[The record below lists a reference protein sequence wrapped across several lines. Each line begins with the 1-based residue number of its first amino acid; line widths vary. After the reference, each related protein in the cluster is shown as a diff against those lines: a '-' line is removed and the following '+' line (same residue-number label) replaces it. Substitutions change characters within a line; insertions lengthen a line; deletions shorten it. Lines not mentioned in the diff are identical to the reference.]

1 MRDSYAQKNKT
12 DNRETVGKNIE
23 VRTISIDTDNQGEP
37 LPTCN
42 NQNDQI
48 IYEDTQVPLLTIPD

>member
-48 IYEDTQVPLLTIPD
+48 IYEDT